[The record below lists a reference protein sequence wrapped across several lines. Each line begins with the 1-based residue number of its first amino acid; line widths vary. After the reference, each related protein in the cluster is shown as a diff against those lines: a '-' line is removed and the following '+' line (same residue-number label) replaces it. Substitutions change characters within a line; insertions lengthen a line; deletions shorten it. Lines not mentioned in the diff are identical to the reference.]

1 VWTLDW
7 RARAASDEWTT
18 GATGFLVTDCP
29 ALQMVKP
36 FNAFDDDAEQYKKS
50 NMIFEDEVSSR
61 ATRKSLF
68 LSVLSSLHIYTRF
81 FPQKGDL
88 RTAPLPNVANV
99 DVSYTLPYDILNTA
113 AKRVWHLK
121 LPMHVEI
128 VVMGTP
134 SEGPL
139 TYSVDFICPTI
150 HTRVNI

>member
-1 VWTLDW
+1 
-7 RARAASDEWTT
+7 
-18 GATGFLVTDCP
+18 
-29 ALQMVKP
+29 MVKP

-139 TYSVDFICPTI
+139 TYSVDFTVDLAE
-150 HTRVNI
+150 TLRANYGKANNKRVHFSKYWPVEVILDLPMTLKV